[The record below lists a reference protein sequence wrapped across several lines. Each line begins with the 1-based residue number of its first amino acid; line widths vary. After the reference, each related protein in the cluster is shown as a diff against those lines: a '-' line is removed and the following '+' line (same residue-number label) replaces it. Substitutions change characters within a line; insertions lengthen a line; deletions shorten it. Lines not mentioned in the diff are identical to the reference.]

1 MQQPQQQQ
9 QHQTVGHISVLDN
22 KRGDYKPLRV
32 SITDGDSGQTRWF
45 SAVEAVGRSLE
56 AGGQGSG
63 PWTISYIERPYTTA
77 SGASGVNLNI
87 RQAILGGQPVQVQ
100 PQPQPVAQPQPQPQQ
115 QPQPQVGQYLP
126 GLPAWVLNLD
136 DRGMSIVRQ
145 VAFKAAVE
153 SAPEAHPDV
162 IYQRTNVF
170 EDIILRKYQP
180 TDTDQPPLPAEE
192 PDPADNFYI
201 QGEAF

>member
-1 MQQPQQQQ
+1 MQQQPQQQQ

-32 SITDGDSGQTRWF
+32 SITELDSGQTRWF
-45 SAVEAVGRSLE
+45 SAFEAVGRSLE

-87 RQAILGGQPVQVQ
+87 RQAILGGQPVQA
-100 PQPQPVAQPQPQPQQ
+100 QPQPVAQPQPHQQPQQ
-115 QPQPQVGQYLP
+115 QVGQYLP

-153 SAPEAHPDV
+153 SAAPETHPDV
-162 IYQRTNVF
+162 IYRRTNVY
-170 EDIILRKYQP
+170 EDIILHKYQP
-180 TDTDQPPLPAEE
+180 TQADADQPPLPAEE
-192 PDPADNFYI
+192 PDPADNMFI